1 MAQNP
6 DIRVVI
12 GADRIET
19 QSTIETDLKKIAA
32 DISGGPN
39 KPTVTVGVDIDA
51 SRKLFESQLGEVTKG
66 VTAGANTQLNVT
78 PNVNIDANAILQSLG
93 KVTAAMNKVN
103 TASSQTTKKLTDE
116 RREDIRKMADESVAL
131 IQKIS
136 KSYEKLTDL
145 VSNRKISSKSLQNVL
160 TSLSGAYS
168 GAFSW
173 TGNLNTS
180 EKRYFDAYKKTFSSS
195 PDYTKAID
203 IINSRN
209 AVYTGEFSAGLMNS
223 LASVKTTAK
232 TGSLLAG
239 IEPVKYID
247 GASQAIAKEAEV
259 VTSSNAVLDQHSSAM
274 EAAIQAEAQKA
285 KQSRRTADAVDDETE
300 ALNSATDAAARHA
313 QTISVTT
320 NQNIKDFEDQVREM
334 ARANARISKYEIESI
349 QAIASTNNETGESNI
364 AGAYLT
370 YRNPEN
376 GMRYNAQYGLRPI
389 DPEEINQGQELVLIQ
404 ETMIENQRQYNAEL
418 ERTKNLRDISVNK
431 LTKQLNADQLKFLDP
446 NAAKTLAGTS
456 FKDTVQTDYDNLAK
470 RIDGLKTF
478 QGTAAQIKA
487 EVNAIIAE
495 MNGFEAKAKSLQQS
509 QYQAT
514 SLAAKDLE
522 TNRQIRRENFEKL
535 KQDFA
540 NTGIVDKDFSEKLS
554 KGIESILM
562 QDGGVKKA
570 YEHIALLRAE
580 MQKLISINKRLTQP
594 LNKGNTFYNNK
605 LQTVANIKAQVE
617 QSSLLPNGK
626 TRDDA
631 ISYVDDIQK
640 KIETLRTS
648 QNAFSTESKA
658 KVNGLV
664 KSLREYVKELENA
677 AQIKP
682 ADAAKTIEG
691 YNKQQKEQWANYDA
705 NKNTD
710 TPWNRVYLTSLNES
724 KNTLAQLNQAY
735 NQYTAQQ
742 DKSSASAR
750 NLWGRIQELNNA
762 YREQFESV
770 KQAEKGTNDDLAAMK
785 QAANVQKKAASAYNE
800 LRTYG
805 RNNDRLFGN
814 KDLTDQYYGLADELL
829 ALSNNTNATSEDLD
843 RLAKAVSEFKARV
856 TDAGLTGNSFLTKLR
871 SQFEKLGVYFSGA
884 AIWNAINRG
893 TREMINNVI
902 ELDTAMTELKKVTDE
917 TAGTYNK
924 FLDNASIRAKTLGA
938 TLTDVVTA
946 TADFARLG
954 YSMDD
959 AANLADAAIIYKN
972 VGDGIE
978 NISDASSSIISTMK
992 AFGIAAGD
1000 AMSIVDKFNEVAN
1013 RFSITASGLG
1023 EALVRSASSLSAA
1036 GNTLD
1041 ESIGLIVAA
1050 NNVLKK
1056 VALNDYIGQRPATD
1070 KTEQRLGLC

>member
-19 QSTIETDLKKIAA
+19 QSTIESDLKQIAA

-39 KPTVTVGVDIDA
+39 KPLVTVGVDVDA
-51 SRKLFESQLGEVTKG
+51 SRKLFESQLGEITKG
-66 VTAGANTQLNVT
+66 VTTGANTQLNVT

-136 KSYEKLTDL
+136 KSYEKLADL
-145 VSNRKISSKSLQNVL
+145 ISNRKISAKSLQNVL
-160 TSLSGAYS
+160 NSLSGAYN

-180 EKRYFDAYKKTFSSS
+180 EKRYFDAYKKTFSSN

-209 AVYTGEFSAGLMNS
+209 AVYTGEFSADLMNS

-247 GASQAIAKEAEV
+247 GVSQAIAKEAEV
-259 VTSSNAVLDQHSSAM
+259 ITSSNAVLDQHSSAM

-285 KQSRRTADAVDDETE
+285 GQSRVTADAVAEETA
-300 ALNSATDAAARHA
+300 ALDNASNAAEKHA
-313 QTISVTT
+313 KRIKSVTT
-320 NQNIKDFEDQVREM
+320 RNVKEFEDEVKAMYE
-334 ARANARISKYEIESI
+334 ANAKAEGFRIESV
-349 QAIASTNNETGESNI
+349 QAIAKTNKKTGESTI
-364 AGAYLT
+364 RGAF
-370 YRNPEN
+370 
-376 GMRYNAQYGLRPI
+376 MRYRKGDMQYVAQYALKPI
-389 DPEEINQGQELVLIQ
+389 DKKDPDSDKELVLIQ
-404 ETMIENQRQYNAEL
+404 ETMIKNQKQYNAEL
-418 ERTKNLRDISVNK
+418 ERTKNLREKSVNNLK
-431 LTKQLNADQLKFLDP
+431 KRLDTDNLKFLDP
-446 NAAKTLAGTS
+446 NATKTLAGTN
-456 FKDTVQTDYDNLAK
+456 FKDQIQGDYDKLSN
-470 RIDGLKTF
+470 RINGLKTF
-478 QGTAAQIKA
+478 QGTAEQIRA
-487 EVNAIIAE
+487 EVNAIITA
-495 MNGFEAKAKSLQQS
+495 MNGFEAKAKSLQQA
-509 QYQAT
+509 QYQST

-580 MQKLISINKRLTQP
+580 MQRLIAVNKTATQQTR
-594 LNKGNTFYNNK
+594 KGNTFYDNR
-605 LQTVANIKAQVE
+605 LQSVANIKSQVDR
-617 QSSLLPNGK
+617 SDIITDDK
-626 TRDDA
+626 TR
-631 ISYVDDIQK
+631 SDIFSLIDGVQSRIEELRKTQNAYSTDTKSEINALIKGLRDYIKEIEKASSITPANAGSTIDGYIKNQK
-640 KIETLRTS
+640 DSWDRYRSNEEINVKSQGSFSDNLIESEETL
-648 QNAFSTESKA
+648 
-658 KVNGLV
+658 NGLV
-664 KSLREYVKELENA
+664 KAYREY
-677 AQIKP
+677 
-682 ADAAKTIEG
+682 
-691 YNKQQKEQWANYDA
+691 
-705 NKNTD
+705 
-710 TPWNRVYLTSLNES
+710 
-724 KNTLAQLNQAY
+724 QAI
-735 NQYTAQQ
+735 Q
-742 DKSSASAR
+742 DKGSKSAR
-750 NLWGRIQELNNA
+750 NKWAEVQRLNRA
-762 YREQFESV
+762 YAEQYDEV
-770 KQAEKGTNDDLAAMK
+770 KRSQKAVKEEIASMK
-785 QAANVQKKAASAYNE
+785 EVTNVQKKAASAYNE

-805 RNNDRLFGN
+805 RNNDRLFTDKG
-814 KDLTDQYYGLADELL
+814 LTDEYHSLVAELK
-829 ALSNNTNATSEDLD
+829 ALSNNANATSEDFD
-843 RLAKAVSEFKARV
+843 RAAKKVAEFKAKV
-856 TDAGLTGNSFLTKLR
+856 ADAGKTGNSFFTKLK
-871 SQFEKLGVYFSGA
+871 SQFEKLGIYFSGA

-893 TREMINNVI
+893 TREMISNVI

-917 TAGTYNK
+917 TAGTYDK

-1070 KTEQRLGLC
+1070 KTEQRLSLC

>member
-160 TSLSGAYS
+160 SSLSGAYS

-247 GASQAIAKEAEV
+247 GASQAIAKEAEI

-389 DPEEINQGQELVLIQ
+389 DPEDINQGQELVLIQ

-514 SLAAKDLE
+514 SLASKNLE
-522 TNRQIRRENFEKL
+522 TNQKIQRERFQKL
-535 KQDFA
+535 KQDFE
-540 NTGIVDKDFSEKLS
+540 NTGIIDAGFSKELS
-554 KGIESILM
+554 EGIESLLS
-562 QDGGVKKA
+562 QDKGVKKA
-570 YEHIALLRAE
+570 ADHISLLRAE
-580 MQKLISINKRLTQP
+580 LQKLISVNKTLTQETR
-594 LNKGNTFYNNK
+594 KGNNFYSGK
-605 LQTVANIKAQVE
+605 LQALENVKAQVD
-617 QSSLLPNGK
+617 QSPTFTNGEL
-626 TRDDA
+626 
-631 ISYVDDIQK
+631 SDINNLIDNTVK
-640 KIETLRTS
+640 RINELRNS
-648 QNAFSTESKA
+648 QNAFSTEAKA
-658 KVNGLV
+658 EINSLV
-664 KSLREYVKELENA
+664 KGVKDYVKELEKASSITPTSANRTIDKYVTEQSKYWEKFRTINA
-677 AQIKP
+677 TQVKSVGELN
-682 ADAAKTIEG
+682 DALQASEITLTDLDRK
-691 YNKQQKEQWANYDA
+691 NK
-705 NKNTD
+705 
-710 TPWNRVYLTSLNES
+710 VY
-724 KNTLAQLNQAY
+724 QA
-735 NQYTAQQ
+735 TQ
-742 DKSSASAR
+742 DKNSAAAR
-750 NLWGRIQELNNA
+750 QLWSEIQELNTQ
-762 YREQFESV
+762 YREQAEDV
-770 KQAEKGTNDDLAAMK
+770 KQASKAVDKDIAAQK
-785 QAANVQKKAASAYNE
+785 QAINVQKKAASAYNE

-805 RNNDRLFGN
+805 RNNDRLFGD
-814 KDLTDQYYGLADELL
+814 KGLTDEYHSLATEIE
-829 ALSNNTNATSEDLD
+829 ALSNNANATTEDLD
-843 RLAKAVSEFKARV
+843 KWAKKFAEFKAKV
-856 TDAGLTGNSFLTKLR
+856 VDAGKTGNSFFTKLK
-871 SQFEKLGVYFSGA
+871 SQFEKLGIYFSGA

-917 TAGTYNK
+917 TAGTYDK